1 LIRDIISTRILKIK
15 MVKELYTTQQIH
27 RVLIGAGIEIEAE
40 YGTDYIIFCPYHN
53 NNRTPAGEVS
63 KEKGTFFCFG
73 CQTTRSLV
81 ELIMHMT
88 NRTYFETIR
97 FIKSKETEIDIESV
111 VNKTMHKIPDFVQYD
126 ELLIKRLNKQ
136 ALDSPRAITYFEG
149 RRLTKESVIKFDLG
163 FSEKQD
169 SVIIPMQS
177 PDGMSIGFV
186 ARTIEGKEFKNT
198 PGLPKSKILFN
209 LHRVK
214 SSKIVYV
221 VESSFDAIRL
231 DQVGF
236 PAVATLGA
244 NVSSSQIELL
254 KRYFTGIV
262 LVADNDEAGVIMSE
276 RLSEKLG
283 SLVTIISPDKKYKDI
298 GDMTDDEIRTL
309 EFQFDNVIE
318 SMLK

>member
-1 LIRDIISTRILKIK
+1 
-15 MVKELYTTQQIH
+15 MAKELYTTQQIH
-27 RVLIGAGIEIEAE
+27 RVLNGAGIEIEAE

-63 KEKGTFFCFG
+63 KESGLFFCFG

-88 NRTYFETIR
+88 GRTYFETIR
-97 FIKSKETEIDIESV
+97 FIKSKETETDIEAV
-111 VNKTMHKIPDFVQYD
+111 INKALHQMPDFVQYD

-136 ALDSPRAITYFEG
+136 ALESPRAMSYFEG

-169 SVIIPMQS
+169 SVVIPMQS

-214 SSKIVYV
+214 ASKTVYV

-254 KRYFTGIV
+254 KRYFTGII
-262 LVADNDEAGVIMSE
+262 LVADNDDAGSIMAE
-276 RLSEKLG
+276 RLTEKMRN
-283 SLVTIISPDKKYKDI
+283 LVTIIRPDKKYKDI

-309 EFQFDNVIE
+309 EFQFDNVID

>member
-1 LIRDIISTRILKIK
+1 

-27 RVLIGAGIEIEAE
+27 RVLTGAGIDIEAE

-63 KEKGTFFCFG
+63 KESGLFFCFG
-73 CQTTRSLV
+73 CQTTRSLI

-88 NRTYFETIR
+88 ARTYFETVR
-97 FIKSKETEIDIESV
+97 FIKSKETETDIEAV
-111 VNKTMHKIPDFVQYD
+111 INKALHQIPDFVQYD

-136 ALDSPRAITYFEG
+136 ALESPRAMTYFEG

-163 FSEKQD
+163 YSEKQD
-169 SVIIPMQS
+169 SVVIPMQS

-214 SSKIVYV
+214 ASKIVYV

-254 KRYFTGIV
+254 KRYFTGVV
-262 LVADNDEAGVIMSE
+262 LVADNDEAGAIMSE
-276 RLSEKLG
+276 RLTEKMG
-283 SLVTIISPDKKYKDI
+283 NLVTIISPDKKYKDI
-298 GDMTDDEIRTL
+298 GDMTDDEIRTI
-309 EFQFDNVIE
+309 EFQFDNSIN

>member
-1 LIRDIISTRILKIK
+1 MIRAITDIRILKTK
-15 MVKELYTTQQIH
+15 MAKELYTTQQIH
-27 RVLIGAGIEIEAE
+27 RVLTGAGIDIEAE

-63 KEKGTFFCFG
+63 KESGLFFCFG

-88 NRTYFETIR
+88 SRTYFETVR
-97 FIKSKETEIDIESV
+97 FIKSKETETDIKAV
-111 VNKTMHKIPDFVQYD
+111 INKALHQMPDFVQYD

-136 ALDSPRAITYFEG
+136 ALDSPRAMTYFEG
-149 RRLTKESVIKFDLG
+149 RRLTRESVIKFDLG

-169 SVIIPMQS
+169 SVVIPMQS

-214 SSKIVYV
+214 ASKIVYV

-254 KRYFTGIV
+254 KRYFTGVV
-262 LVADNDEAGVIMSE
+262 LVADNDDAGIIMA
-276 RLSEKLG
+276 EKLTEKMG
-283 SLVTIISPDKKYKDI
+283 NLVTIIRPDKKYKDI

-309 EFQFDNVIE
+309 EFQFDNVID

>member
-1 LIRDIISTRILKIK
+1 
-15 MVKELYTTQQIH
+15 MAKELYTTQQIH
-27 RVLIGAGIEIEAE
+27 RVLTGAGIDIEAE

-63 KEKGTFFCFG
+63 KESGLFFCFG

-88 NRTYFETIR
+88 SRTYFETVR
-97 FIKSKETEIDIESV
+97 FIKSKETETDIEAV
-111 VNKTMHKIPDFVQYD
+111 INKALHQIPDFVQYD

-136 ALDSPRAITYFEG
+136 ALDSPRAMTYFEG
-149 RRLTKESVIKFDLG
+149 RRLTRESVIKFDLG

-169 SVIIPMQS
+169 SVVIPMQS

-198 PGLPKSKILFN
+198 PGLPKSKIFFN

-214 SSKIVYV
+214 ASKIVYV

-254 KRYFTGIV
+254 KRYFTGVV
-262 LVADNDEAGVIMSE
+262 LVADNDDAGMIMAE
-276 RLSEKLG
+276 RLTEKMG
-283 SLVTIISPDKKYKDI
+283 NLVTIIRPDKRYKDI

-309 EFQFDNVIE
+309 EFQFDNVID